1 MNKYK
6 KNTFLVKIYKGELLH
21 HYVYSRLSVIETDK
35 ELKEILKK
43 LSKTEEQHAELWK
56 EVLDIEHIHLQRT
69 KATPTLALILFLRKI
84 FGLTLLIN
92 LIEYGERD
100 LYNKL
105 KYVIKENAF
114 SEKEKKII
122 SKIEQDEI
130 ENEKPVEDKIL
141 KMSPVLNN
149 IRDIIFGMNDGLV
162 EVVAAVAGLGSALH
176 YANYILL
183 GGLII
188 ALSGTMSM
196 AGGAFLS
203 TEYEKNLNIK
213 KGSDKPKSSAMYVG
227 LAYILGS
234 LFPLSPF
241 IFGIGGYLGI
251 AISLIVT
258 AIVLSIVASIIS
270 IISNKSISKS
280 VTKTL
285 IISMGAA
292 TVTIILGYYAR
303 VFLHITI

>member
-1 MNKYK
+1 MNEYK
-6 KNTFLVKIYKGELLH
+6 KNAFLVKIYKGELMH
-21 HYVYSRLSVIETDK
+21 HYVYSRLSVMETDK

-56 EVLDIEHIHLQRT
+56 EVLDIEHIHLRKT

-100 LYNKL
+100 LYSKL
-105 KYVIKENAF
+105 KYIIKENNF

-122 SKIEQDEI
+122 GKIEEDER
-130 ENEKPVEDKIL
+130 ENEKPIEDKIL

-162 EVVAAVAGLGSALH
+162 EVTAAVAGLGSALY

-183 GGLII
+183 GGFII

-213 KGSDKPKSSAMYVG
+213 KDDNKPKSSAMYVG

-241 IFGIGGYLGI
+241 IFGINGYFGI
-251 AISLIVT
+251 AISLIIT

>member
-1 MNKYK
+1 MNVYK
-6 KNTFLVKIYKGELLH
+6 KNAFLVKIYKGELMH
-21 HYVYSRLSVIETDK
+21 HYIYSRLSVTETDK

-43 LSKTEEQHAELWK
+43 LSKTEEEHAELWK
-56 EVLDIEHIHLQRT
+56 EVLDIEHIHLPKT
-69 KATPTLALILFLRKI
+69 KAKPTLALILFLRKI
-84 FGLTLLIN
+84 FGLTMLIN
-92 LIEYGERD
+92 IIEYGERD
-100 LYNKL
+100 LYSKL
-105 KYVIKENAF
+105 EYVIKENTF
-114 SEKEKKII
+114 SEKEKEII
-122 SKIEQDEI
+122 KRIEEDELK
-130 ENEKPVEDKIL
+130 NEKPVEDKIL

-183 GGLII
+183 GGFII

-203 TEYEKNLNIK
+203 TEYEKNLNIRK
-213 KGSDKPKSSAMYVG
+213 SGNKPKSSAMYVG

-234 LFPLSPF
+234 IFPLSPF
-241 IFGIGGYLGI
+241 IFGINGYFGI

-280 VTKTL
+280 ITKTL

-292 TVTIILGYYAR
+292 AVTIILGYYAR